1 MEPKGSLAC
10 YIVTGAP
17 CTVITRL
24 VEEAIPADKTVNSG
38 EIAGQTWIFK
48 GTVEVIIHEHPELK
62 EMTVRC
68 VPKQLSC
75 RNA

>member
-38 EIAGQTWIFK
+38 EIAGQT
-48 GTVEVIIHEHPELK
+48 
-62 EMTVRC
+62 
-68 VPKQLSC
+68 
-75 RNA
+75 